1 MLTLQSG
8 LNKKQAECSE
18 CSACFLW
25 LKGRLKRFQT
35 AFCFDDVVF

>member
-1 MLTLQSG
+1 MLTLQSD
-8 LNKKQAECSE
+8 LNTKQAE

-35 AFCFDDVVF
+35 AFVFDDGLF

>member
-1 MLTLQSG
+1 MFTLWLV
-8 LNKKQAECSE
+8 LNKKQAE

-35 AFCFDDVVF
+35 AFCF